1 VVLGI
6 LEIRTTLQTA
16 DFTGGLP
23 DWHKEC
29 RNPTSATRPPRLR
42 FISLSKAIATTTP
55 SPSSLE
61 KLRILIEES
70 FPVGPVRK
78 LRVECLR
85 ILQGTAVTGSTVTAT
100 LVVARFLAP
109 SVTDKVM
116 VPFVIFAVAVGDR

>member
-1 VVLGI
+1 
-6 LEIRTTLQTA
+6 
-16 DFTGGLP
+16 
-23 DWHKEC
+23 
-29 RNPTSATRPPRLR
+29 LR